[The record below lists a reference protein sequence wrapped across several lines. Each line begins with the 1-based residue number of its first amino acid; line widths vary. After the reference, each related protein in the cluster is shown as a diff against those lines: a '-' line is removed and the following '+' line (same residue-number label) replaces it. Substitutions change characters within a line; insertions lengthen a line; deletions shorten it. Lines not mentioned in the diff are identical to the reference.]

1 MLTLDK
7 ILSWNFWFNLR
18 PGRLI
23 AFYQYGLL
31 TVTGLLFIVATISY
45 IKKQNRKRKSN
56 TNLPFWRRL
65 YYFGLTNACL
75 GVMFIFLNY
84 EMIPFFSSRFWYP
97 IWAAVMI
104 VWLYFTLKLLKTVP
118 ARIKEKEREK
128 NYKKYLP
135 NKN

>member
-1 MLTLDK
+1 MLTLNK

-18 PGRLI
+18 PGHLLPE
-23 AFYQYGLL
+23 YQYGLMAF
-31 TVTGLLFIVATISY
+31 TALLFILTIISH
-45 IKKQNRKRKSN
+45 IKKQNRKKKSN

-65 YYFGLTNACL
+65 YYFGMTNAFL
-75 GVMFIFLNY
+75 GVMFIFFDY

-97 IWAAVMI
+97 VWAVVMA
-104 VWLYFTLKLLKTVP
+104 VWLYFTLILLKTVP
-118 ARIKEKEREK
+118 ARIKEKEQEN

>member
-18 PGRLI
+18 PGHLMPI
-23 AFYQYGLL
+23 YQYGLIAFTL
-31 TVTGLLFIVATISY
+31 ALFIISIISY
-45 IKKQNRKRKSN
+45 IKKQNKKRKKD

-65 YYFGLTNACL
+65 YYFSLTNACL
-75 GVMFIFLNY
+75 GLMFLFFDY

-97 IWAAVMI
+97 TWGVVMI
-104 VWLYFTLKLLKTVP
+104 VWLYFTLILLKTVP
-118 ARIKEKEREK
+118 AQIKNKEQEK

-135 NKN
+135 NNK